1 VRPEVA
7 LAAVRAGYR
16 GPFETETLAAAHSAA
31 RRTGRRPVDLIGA
44 QLAVGWADGY
54 GPNLDDEALI
64 VGELSPTR
72 LVALGVCLGLCWDA
86 AGPPL
91 PGRTVAVEQFD
102 AALDQLGVAHIHVK
116 SALIDLHEMQL
127 VRFDGRRL
135 ALGAAL
141 ADWSDADW
149 AQLRA
154 LRSGLPEAGR

>member
-16 GPFETETLAAAHSAA
+16 GPFEAGTLAAAHTAA
-31 RRTGRRPVDLIGA
+31 RHIGRRPVDLIGA
-44 QLAVGWADGY
+44 RLAVGWADGY
-54 GPNLDDEALI
+54 GPNLDDEALV

-86 AGPPL
+86 DAPPL
-91 PGRTVAVEQFD
+91 PGRTASVEQFD

-116 SALIDLHEMQL
+116 GALIDLHEMQL
-127 VRFDGRRL
+127 VSIDGRRVV
-135 ALGAAL
+135 LGAAL

-154 LRSGLPEAGR
+154 LRSGLPEVGR